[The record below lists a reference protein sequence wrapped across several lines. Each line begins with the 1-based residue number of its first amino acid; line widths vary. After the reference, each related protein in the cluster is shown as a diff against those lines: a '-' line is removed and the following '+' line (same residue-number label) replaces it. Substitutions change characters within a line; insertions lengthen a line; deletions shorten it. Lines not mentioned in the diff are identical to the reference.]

1 MSGVAV
7 AVGSGVGVGLGVA
20 VAVGGT
26 GEGDGVGVGGGVPP
40 HPAAIHT
47 KSTRLRAF
55 NSCRRIEIPPANF
68 LFAKSLGYDT
78 LIMSA
83 AFGGGDQV
91 G

>member
-7 AVGSGVGVGLGVA
+7 AVGSGVGVGLGVG

-47 KSTRLRAF
+47 KSIRLRAF
-55 NSCRRIEIPPANF
+55 NSRRRIEIPP
-68 LFAKSLGYDT
+68 L
-78 LIMSA
+78 LIFYLPNLSDMIH
-83 AFGGGDQV
+83 
-91 G
+91 